1 MNRDNVDA
9 QLEAG
14 IAAVLAA
21 GPIALEYFRK
31 PMAVTNKM
39 QGRFFDPVTE
49 ADRRIEMLIR
59 ERLSSQFPDLPIIG
73 EEFGASGAGD
83 SYWIIDPIDGTRSFI
98 SGVPTWGILLGLVQ
112 EGAAA
117 GGIMHQPFTDETFI
131 AGRGRR
137 AMYRHGGRET
147 PLATRADATLE
158 NAVLYSTHP
167 LMLEGMG
174 LLKQFKALTARCRL
188 QRWGGDCYA
197 FALVAQGC
205 IDLMVDAMLQPYD
218 IVPLIP
224 IIEGAG
230 GVVTDLNGKSPLAGG
245 TVIAAANAA
254 LHAAALE
261 IMNKDAP
268 ERSG

>member
-1 MNRDNVDA
+1 MSAIDGNSRLDA
-9 QLEAG
+9 GL
-14 IAAVLAA
+14 AAVLAA

-31 PMAVTNKM
+31 PMTVTNKM
-39 QGRFFDPVTE
+39 AGRFYDPVTE
-49 ADRRIEMLIR
+49 ADQRIEMLIR
-59 ERLSSQFPDLPIIG
+59 ERLGAQYPDLPIIG

-98 SGVPTWGILLGLVQ
+98 SGVPTWGILLGLVVD
-112 EGAAA
+112 GKASA
-117 GGIMHQPFTDETFI
+117 GIMHQPFTGETYL
-131 AGRGRR
+131 AGPGRR
-137 AMYRHGGRET
+137 AIYSHGGRET

-158 NAVLYSTHP
+158 DAVLYSTHP

-174 LLKQFKALTARCRL
+174 LLPQFRRLTARCRL

-230 GVVTDLNGKSPLAGG
+230 GIVTDLAGQSPLRGG
-245 TVIAAANAA
+245 TVIAAANAS

-261 IMNKDAP
+261 IMNKDAG
-268 ERSG
+268 SAAG

>member
-1 MNRDNVDA
+1 MSKDHADA

-14 IAAVLAA
+14 LAAVLAA

-31 PMAVTNKM
+31 PMAVSNKM

-49 ADRRIEMLIR
+49 ADRRIELLIR
-59 ERLSSQFPDLPIIG
+59 ERLIAQFPDLPIIG
-73 EEFGASGAGD
+73 EEFGASGTGE

-98 SGVPTWGILLGLVQ
+98 SGVPTWGILLGLVLN
-112 EGAAA
+112 GAAA
-117 GGIMHQPFTDETFI
+117 SGIMHQPFTGETFL
-131 AGRGRR
+131 AARGRR
-137 AMYRHGGRET
+137 ATYRHGGRES
-147 PLATRADATLE
+147 PLSTRRDATLE
-158 NAVLYSTHP
+158 DAVLYSTHP

-218 IVPLIP
+218 IVPMIP

-230 GVVTDLNGKSPLAGG
+230 GVVTDLDGKSPLAGG
-245 TVIAAANAA
+245 TVIAAANAS

-261 IMNKDAP
+261 IMNQGAP
-268 ERSG
+268 ARSG

>member
-1 MNRDNVDA
+1 MTDQN
-9 QLEAG
+9 LSGHIEA
-14 IAAVLAA
+14 ALDAVLAA

-39 QGRFFDPVTE
+39 AGRFYDPVTE
-49 ADRRIEMLIR
+49 ADRRIELLIR
-59 ERLSSQFPDLPIIG
+59 ERLAAQYPDLPIIG
-73 EEFGASGAGD
+73 EEFGASDAGE

-98 SGVPTWGILLGLVQ
+98 SGVPTWGILLGLVVD
-112 EGAAA
+112 GRALA
-117 GGIMHQPFTDETFI
+117 GIMHQPFTGETFL
-131 AGRGRR
+131 GGPGRR
-137 AMYRHGGRET
+137 ATYSHAGRET
-147 PLATRADATLE
+147 LLAARADATLE
-158 NAVLYSTHP
+158 DAVLYSTHP

-174 LLKQFKALTARCRL
+174 LLKQFRALTARCRL

-218 IVPLIP
+218 IVPMIP

-230 GVVTDLNGKSPLAGG
+230 GVVTDLDGQSPLRGG
-245 TVIAAANAA
+245 TVIAAANAS

-268 ERSG
+268 ARSG

>member
-1 MNRDNVDA
+1 MDNKGA
-9 QLEAG
+9 SGQLQAG
-14 IAAVLAA
+14 LAAVLAA

-31 PMAVTNKM
+31 PMAVTNKTP
-39 QGRFFDPVTE
+39 GRFFDPVTE

-59 ERLSSQFPDLPIIG
+59 ERLTAQYPDIPIIG

-83 SYWIIDPIDGTRSFI
+83 SYWIIDPIDGTRAFI
-98 SGVPTWGILLGLVQ
+98 SGVPMWGILLGLVVD
-112 EGAAA
+112 GKAA
-117 GGIMHQPFTDETFI
+117 GGIMHQPFTDETFL
-131 AGRGRR
+131 AGPGQR
-137 AMYRHGGRET
+137 ACFRHGGRET
-147 PLATRADATLE
+147 PLVTRGEAALK

-167 LMLEGMG
+167 LMLETVG
-174 LLKQFKALTARCRL
+174 LLPQFRALSAECRL

-230 GVVTDLNGKSPLAGG
+230 GVVTDLDGRSPLRGG
-245 TVIAAANAA
+245 TVIAAANAS

-268 ERSG
+268 AR